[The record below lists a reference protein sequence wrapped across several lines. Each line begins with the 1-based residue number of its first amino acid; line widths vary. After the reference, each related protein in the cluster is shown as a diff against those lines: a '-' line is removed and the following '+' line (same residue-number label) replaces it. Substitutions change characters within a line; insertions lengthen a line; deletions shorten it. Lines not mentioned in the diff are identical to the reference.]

1 MKYLITVIF
10 LLISTISIAQD
21 KIDIIIV
28 KKSER
33 ILYAVKDDKIIK
45 KYDIAIG
52 QNPEGH
58 KLKEGDKKTPEGYYF
73 IDGKNPKS
81 KFFLSLHMSYPNFH
95 DKKVA
100 EKNNLNPGSHI
111 AIHGLPS
118 LSILSQYL
126 YNGSDWTDG
135 CIALNNSDMKKKII
149 ANPNSSTSQLVI
161 ALKPLHN

>member
-1 MKYLITVIF
+1 MKYLITVVF
-10 LLISTISIAQD
+10 LLINTLSIAQD

-45 KYDIAIG
+45 KYDIAIR

-81 KFFLSLHMSYPNFH
+81 KFFLSLHTSYPNFH

-126 YNGSDWTDG
+126 YNGPDWTDG
-135 CIALNNSDMKKKII
+135 CIALNNSDMKELWDMSDEGIQVLI
-149 ANPNSSTSQLVI
+149 
-161 ALKPLHN
+161 KP

>member
-10 LLISTISIAQD
+10 LLISTVSIAQD

-111 AIHGLPS
+111 AILGLPS

-135 CIALNNSDMKKKII
+135 CIALNNTDMKELWDMSDEGIQI
-149 ANPNSSTSQLVI
+149 LI
-161 ALKPLHN
+161 KP